1 MRAVVQYLIFV
12 IAVNVAANSAEP
24 KLITQ
29 DELVRRT
36 QEMFD
41 AVAPGNA
48 APWQKYWAEDGMFFD
63 EKGRN
68 LDKRALVAD
77 ITPLPN
83 GYTGKIKVRNVK
95 SRISDDT
102 VVLSYDMDETMS
114 IFGQYL
120 SARFHATDTW
130 LYRDGKWQIVAGQV
144 FRYYEDPASINLDPK
159 SLDRYIGTYELAPKL
174 TMTITK
180 EGGQLFS
187 QREKRPKEILLA
199 EAPGV
204 FFRKGIEGRR
214 LFRYAKNGS
223 VEALIDRRNS
233 QDIIWKKIK

>member
-1 MRAVVQYLIFV
+1 MRVVTECLIFV
-12 IAVNVAANSAEP
+12 ISASIAAISSEP
-24 KLITQ
+24 KQITQ

-48 APWQKYWAEDGMFFD
+48 EPWQKYWAEDGMFFD
-63 EKGRN
+63 EKGRSLN
-68 LDKRALVAD
+68 KKELVAD

-83 GYTGKIKVRNVK
+83 GYSGNIKVTNVK
-95 SRISDDT
+95 SRIIDDT
-102 VVLSYDMDETMS
+102 AILSYDMDETMS
-114 IFGQYL
+114 IFGQHL

-130 LYRDGKWQIVAGQV
+130 FYRDGKWQIVAGQV
-144 FRYYEDPASINLDPK
+144 FRYYEDPASIKLDPK
-159 SLDRYIGTYELAPKL
+159 SLDRYVGTYELAPKL
-174 TMTITK
+174 TMTITS
-180 EGGQLFS
+180 ENGELFS
-187 QREKRPKEILLA
+187 QREARPKELLLA

-214 LFRYAKNGS
+214 LFRYAKDGS
-223 VEALIDRRNS
+223 DAALIDRRNN

>member
-1 MRAVVQYLIFV
+1 MRVVAQRLIFV
-12 IAVNVAANSAEP
+12 IAVSMTAISAEP
-24 KLITQ
+24 KQITQ

-68 LDKRALVAD
+68 MDKKALVAD
-77 ITPLPN
+77 VTPLPN
-83 GYTGKIKVRNVK
+83 GYSGNIKVTNVK
-95 SRISDDT
+95 SRISDET
-102 VVLSYDMDETMS
+102 AVLSYDMDETMS
-114 IFGQYL
+114 IFGQHL

-159 SLDRYIGTYELAPKL
+159 SLDRYVGTYELAPKL
-174 TMTITK
+174 TMTITS

-187 QREKRPKEILLA
+187 EREGRPKELLLA

-214 LFRYAKNGS
+214 LFRYAKDGS
-223 VEALIDRRNS
+223 VAALIDRRNN
-233 QDIIWKKIK
+233 QDIIWNKIR

>member
-1 MRAVVQYLIFV
+1 MRVVAQCLIFV
-12 IAVNVAANSAEP
+12 IAFSVTAISAEP
-24 KLITQ
+24 KRITQ

-48 APWQKYWAEDGMFFD
+48 EPWQKHWAEDGMFFD

-68 LDKRALVAD
+68 LDKKALIAD

-83 GYTGKIKVRNVK
+83 GYTGNIKVTNVK
-95 SRISDDT
+95 SRIIDDT
-102 VVLSYDMDETMS
+102 AILSYDMDETMT
-114 IFGQYL
+114 IFGQHL

-130 LYRDGKWQIVAGQV
+130 LHRDGRWQIVAGQV
-144 FRYYEDPASINLDPK
+144 FRYYEDPASIKLDPK
-159 SLDRYIGTYELAPKL
+159 SLDRYVGIYELAPKV
-174 TMTITK
+174 TMTITS

-187 QREKRPKEILLA
+187 QREGGPKDLLLA

-204 FFRKGIEGRR
+204 FFRKAIEGRR
-214 LFRYAKNGS
+214 LFSYASDGA
-223 VEALIDRRNS
+223 VEALIDRRNN

>member
-1 MRAVVQYLIFV
+1 MRVLVQQSIFA
-12 IAVNVAANSAEP
+12 IAISIAAISAET
-24 KLITQ
+24 KQITQ

-48 APWQKYWAEDGMFFD
+48 KPWQKFWAEDGMFFD

-68 LDKRALVAD
+68 LNKKDLVAD

-83 GYTGKIKVRNVK
+83 GYSGNITVTNVK
-95 SRISDDT
+95 GRIIDNIAI
-102 VVLSYDMDETMS
+102 LSYDMDETMS
-114 IFGQYL
+114 IFGQHL

-130 LYRDGKWQIVAGQV
+130 LYRNGKWQIVAGQV
-144 FRYYEDPASINLDPK
+144 LRYYEDPASIPLDPK
-159 SLDRYIGTYELAPKL
+159 TLDRYVGTYELAPKV
-174 TMTITK
+174 TMTITL

-187 QREKRPKEILLA
+187 QREGRPKELLLA
-199 EAPGV
+199 EAAGV

-214 LFRYAKNGS
+214 LFRYASDGS
-223 VEALIDRRNS
+223 VEALIDRRNN
-233 QDIIWKKIK
+233 QDIIWKKIN